1 VTSGTGSLPAVLSR
15 SPHGCL
21 LIGLMAL
28 IVSIFSCPTS
38 AHSQDLRGPSSLSSS
53 LRGTV
58 TNSATREPVPRAL
71 VHSPDN
77 RFATFTDDHGR
88 FEFNFPRTESKTTN
102 PTNEQGFDNRPPQLM
117 ARKPGF
123 LGEGNGVSYQAQN
136 AATDDI
142 NISLIPESLIV
153 GRVSLPSSNQADR
166 ITVQVYRR
174 QVTEGRARWVPAG
187 SARTRSNGE
196 FRIADLSAGTYKL
209 FTDEM
214 LDHDPITFDPRG
226 QLSGYPPIFYPT
238 APDFASA
245 SPIILEAGKTFHA
258 ELSPVL
264 QPYYSVKIAVTNM
277 QVEGG
282 LQVSV
287 AHHGPGYSLAYAGN
301 QKIEGML
308 PNGTYTVEATLQGQ
322 QSASGSVNIM
332 VKGAPLT
339 NANLALIPNG
349 SIPVNIKEDL
359 SASTGHDPARVF
371 RTGKFS
377 REQKANVYLQPV
389 DDFNWP
395 GGGWARQARQTKDND
410 LVLENVEPDRYW
422 VNVNAFRGYV
432 ASAVAGGI
440 DLLRQP
446 LAVGPGGASA
456 PIEIVLRDDTAA
468 IEGTVDGMPT
478 PPRSAR
484 NSATVAF
491 ATYTGPSPTPQ
502 GPWIYCV
509 PLPDSPGRFTESWM
523 SPEGTFQIQQLPPG
537 AYRVLAFD
545 HPQLELE
552 YQNPEAMRIY
562 EGKGSVVR
570 LVPGQTERLRLTLIS
585 TQE

>member
-1 VTSGTGSLPAVLSR
+1 VTSGTRCLPAVLSR
-15 SPHGCL
+15 SPQGCM
-21 LIGLMAL
+21 LIWLMAL
-28 IVSIFSCPTS
+28 VVSIFSCPTS
-38 AHSQDLRGPSSLSSS
+38 AHSQDLQGPNSLSSS

-58 TNSATREPVPRAL
+58 INGATREPVPRAL

-88 FEFNFPRTESKTTN
+88 FEFNFPPTESKTTS
-102 PTNEQGFDNRPPQLM
+102 PTNEQGFDNRPTQLT

-123 LGEGNGVSYQAQN
+123 LGDRNWVSYQAQN

-214 LDHDPITFDPRG
+214 VDRDPITFDPNG
-226 QLSGYPPIFYPT
+226 QLYGYPPIFYPT

-264 QPYYSVKIAVTNM
+264 QPYYSVKISVTNM

-301 QKIEGML
+301 QKIEGGL

-359 SASTGHDPARVF
+359 SASTGHDPALVS

-377 REQKANVYLQPV
+377 REQKANVNLLPV
-389 DDFNWP
+389 DDFDRP
-395 GGGWARQARQTKDND
+395 GGGWARQARQTNDND
-410 LVLENVEPDRYW
+410 LVLENVEPGRYW
-422 VNVNAFRGYV
+422 VSVNAFRGYV

-484 NSATVAF
+484 NSATVGV
-491 ATYTGPSPTPQ
+491 TYTGLGPTPQ
-502 GPWIYCV
+502 GPWVYCV
-509 PLPDSPGRFTESWM
+509 PLPDSPGRFTESWI
-523 SPEGTFQIQQLPPG
+523 SPEGTFHIQQLPPD

-545 HPQLELE
+545 HQQLELE
-552 YQNPEAMRIY
+552 YQNPEAMRAY
-562 EGKGSVVR
+562 QGKGWVVR